1 MNDQEAQTNHRELA
15 EQIRKHDHAY
25 YVLAQPVISDRE
37 YDLLYQKLADLE
49 KNFPQLISP
58 ESPTQRVGGQPLNQ
72 FASVRHSVPM
82 LSLVN
87 IDSASTNP
95 ENRNRD
101 KANKLQNFISNTHK
115 EARKRNL
122 PLEKLD
128 WTVEPKIDGVAVSLR
143 YENGQFIQGLTR
155 GNGEIGD
162 DIATNLRTIRSLPL
176 RLAPGLKPFPAILE
190 VRGEVFMSKEGFA
203 QLNAERQKLN
213 AERQKAGEPFAN
225 PRNLAAGSLKQL
237 NPKLVAARPL
247 DVILYSIAS
256 FESKNGPAP
265 ATQLET
271 IDYLARA
278 GFKTPDKIW
287 RCQTADELLSRIREL
302 ETIAKTFAY
311 ETDGAVVK
319 LNSIALREQIGAT
332 EKAPRWAR
340 AYKYNPEQAET
351 KLKAITIQVGRT
363 GVLTPVAELEPVFI
377 SGTTVRRATLHN
389 EDEIQRKDIRIGDT
403 VRVEKAGEI
412 IPAVLGVVGKH
423 PENTQPFDLSTA
435 INNQCPACGGKIQ
448 KGKKN
453 ENNKNDQ
460 DLVAWRCVNL
470 QCPAQAR
477 HRLSHFGARNA
488 LDIECLDEAVSDK
501 LIERGLVKE
510 PMDLFNLTVEQLGML
525 NLGTDDKPR
534 LFGKKNA
541 AKLIQSLQC
550 ARTLILD
557 RWLFALAIPEINQ
570 ITAKKLA
577 KFHKSLRD
585 VATSSLLHNV
595 VWLKEK
601 GKEEEFVNP
610 RSTKNPPKSAEEK
623 IERERQHA
631 KLVSEIRER
640 LIDLKERDFAQVSE
654 DRKQLRPPNYATEI
668 GPVAARSVLQWFAS
682 EIGQR
687 TLDRLDKLGIDP
699 QGREQTPEGSEGT
712 KSEDD
717 RIVKTYILKLNPE
730 QKKLDK
736 PKWFYDPPSNRQI
749 KVLKFFHEPVLPNSK
764 GQASGLIFRLYRDKR
779 NESHWDL
786 WRKYLYHTKDDFQS
800 ADLKP
805 FKREELRKVV
815 VPDDWKPEQSTR
827 YRVVPSKRGER
838 FQEQVMEMLKEGSPF
853 DDPVPEIRFAG
864 ASFVFTGKFTS
875 GTRIECQ
882 EAVEAL
888 GAVAQN
894 SVTSNTDYLTIGNEG
909 SENWHQG
916 SHGRKIEKALI
927 LRMETGKPAILAE
940 SDWLAAIQS
949 ESEKR

>member
-1 MNDQEAQTNHRELA
+1 MNAQEAQTKHRQLA

-25 YVLAQPVISDRE
+25 YVLAQPAISDRE
-37 YDLLYQKLADLE
+37 YDLLYQELADLE

-58 ESPTQRVGGQPLNQ
+58 ESPTQRVGGQTLSE
-72 FASVRHSVPM
+72 FVSVRHSVPM
-82 LSLVN
+82 LSLDN

-95 ENRNRD
+95 EKRNRD
-101 KANKLQNFISNTHK
+101 KANKLANFISNTHK
-115 EARKRNL
+115 EAHKRNL

-128 WTVEPKIDGVAVSLR
+128 WTVEPKIDGVAISLR

-162 DIATNLRTIRSLPL
+162 DITANLCTIRSLPL
-176 RLAPGLKPFPAILE
+176 RLVPGLKPFPAILE

-203 QLNAERQKLN
+203 KLN
-213 AERQKAGEPFAN
+213 AERRKAGEPAFAN
-225 PRNLAAGSLKQL
+225 PRNSAAGSLKQL
-237 NPKLVAARPL
+237 DPKLVAARPL
-247 DVILYSIAS
+247 DVILYGIAS

-265 ATQLET
+265 ATQLEI

-278 GFKTPDKIW
+278 GFKTPEKIW
-287 RCQTADELLSRIREL
+287 RCQTADELLARISEL
-302 ETIAKTFAY
+302 ESIAKTFAY

-319 LNSIALREQIGAT
+319 LNSVALRALLGDTA
-332 EKAPRWAR
+332 KGPRWAR

-423 PENTQPFDLSTA
+423 PENAQPFNLSTA
-435 INNQCPACGGKIQ
+435 VDNQCPACGGKIQ
-448 KGKKN
+448 KSKKD
-453 ENNKNDQ
+453 K

-470 QCPAQAR
+470 QCPAQAK

-488 LDIECLDEAVSDK
+488 LDIECLDDVVSGK
-501 LIERGLVKE
+501 LMERGLAKE
-510 PMDLFNLTVEQLGML
+510 PVDLFDLTVGQLGML
-525 NLGTDDKPR
+525 NLGVDDKPR

-541 AKLIQSLQC
+541 AKLIESLRR
-550 ARTLILD
+550 ARTLSLD
-557 RWLFALAIPEINQ
+557 RWILALAIPEINQ

-577 KFHKSLRD
+577 KFHKNLRA

-601 GKEEEFVNP
+601 GEEEMRINP
-610 RSTKNPPKSAEEK
+610 GSRKNKPKSGKDE
-623 IERERQHA
+623 IDGLRQQHI
-631 KLVSEIRER
+631 KLLSEIHKR
-640 LIDLKERDFAQVSE
+640 LDELEKQGFAQVSE
-654 DRKQLRPPNYATEI
+654 EKKQLRPPNYTTEV
-668 GPVAARSVLQWFAS
+668 GPSAARSVLKWFAS
-682 EIGQR
+682 ETGQR

-699 QGREQTPEGSEGT
+699 QGRKQTQEGSERMLN
-712 KSEDD
+712 KNS
-717 RIVKTYILKLNPE
+717 RITKTYILKINPE
-730 QKKLDK
+730 RKKLDK
-736 PKWFYDPPSNRQI
+736 PKWFYDPPTNRQI
-749 KVLKFFHEPVLPNSK
+749 KLLRFLGSSIPCDCK
-764 GQASGLIFRLYRDKR
+764 GTASGLIFRLYKDQR
-779 NESHWDL
+779 NKEKFNL
-786 WRKYLYHTKDDFQS
+786 WEKYLFHTGDKLDKP
-800 ADLKP
+800 DLMP
-805 FKREELRKVV
+805 FDIEELRKVV
-815 VPDDWKPEQSTR
+815 VPDDWKLEQSTR
-827 YRVVPSKRGER
+827 YRVVTSKRWER
-838 FQEQVMEMLKEGSPF
+838 LQEQVMEMLKEGSPF

-864 ASFVFTGKFTS
+864 ASFVFTGKFAS

-888 GAVAQN
+888 GAAAQN
-894 SVTSNTDYLTIGNEG
+894 SVNRSTDYLTIGNEG
-909 SENWHQG
+909 SENWRQG
-916 SHGRKIEKALI
+916 SYGRKIEKAMI
-927 LRMETGKPAILAE
+927 FRMETGKPAILAE

-949 ESEKR
+949 ECEKH

>member
-1 MNDQEAQTNHRELA
+1 MNFKEAQTKHRELA
-15 EQIRKHDHAY
+15 EQIRKHDYAY

-37 YDLLYQKLADLE
+37 YDRLYQNLADLE

-58 ESPTQRVGGQPLNQ
+58 ESPTQRVGGQPLSE
-72 FASVRHSVPM
+72 FASVQHSIPM
-82 LSLVN
+82 LSLDN
-87 IDSASTNP
+87 IDSTSTNP
-95 ENRNRD
+95 EKRNRD
-101 KANKLQNFISNTHK
+101 KANKLENFIRNTHK
-115 EARKRNL
+115 KAHKRNF

-128 WTVEPKIDGVAVSLR
+128 WTVEPKIDGVAISLR

-162 DIATNLRTIRSLPL
+162 DITTNLRTIRSLPL
-176 RLAPGLKPFPAILE
+176 RLATGLKPFPAILE

-203 QLNAERQKLN
+203 KLN
-213 AERQKAGEPFAN
+213 AERQKAGEPAFVN
-225 PRNLAAGSLKQL
+225 PRNSAAGSLKLL
-237 NPKLVAARPL
+237 NPKTVAERPL
-247 DVILYSIAS
+247 DIILYGIAA
-256 FESKNGPAP
+256 FESKNGHPP

-287 RCQTADELLSRIREL
+287 RCRTVDELLTRISEL
-302 ETIAKTFAY
+302 ESLAKTFAY
-311 ETDGAVVK
+311 ETDGAVIK
-319 LNSIALREQIGAT
+319 LNSIDLREQIGAS
-332 EKAPRWAR
+332 EKAPHWAR
-340 AYKYNPEQAET
+340 AYKYAAEQAET

-363 GVLTPVAELEPVFI
+363 GILTPVAELEPVFI

-412 IPAVLGVVGKH
+412 IPAVLGVVGEH
-423 PENTQPFDLSTA
+423 SENTQPFDLSA
-435 INNQCPACGGKIQ
+435 AVHNQCPACGGKIQ

-453 ENNKNDQ
+453 ENDK
-460 DLVAWRCVNL
+460 DLVDWRCVNL

-510 PMDLFNLTVEQLGML
+510 PIDLFDLAVEQLGML

-541 AKLIQSLQC
+541 AKLVQSLQR
-550 ARTLILD
+550 ARNLSLD
-557 RWLFALAIPEINQ
+557 RWLFALAIPETGQ
-570 ITAKKLA
+570 ITAKSLA
-577 KFHKSLRD
+577 KFHKNLCD
-585 VATSSLLHNV
+585 VAASPLLHKV
-595 VWLKEK
+595 VWLEEK

-610 RSTKNPPKSAEEK
+610 RSTKNPTKSAEEK
-623 IERERQHA
+623 NERERQHA
-631 KLVSEIRER
+631 KLVSEIREW
-640 LIDLKERDFAQVSE
+640 LNDLKKRGFAQISE
-654 DRKQLRPPNYATEI
+654 DEKQLRPPNYTTEI
-668 GPVAARSVLQWFAS
+668 GPVAARSVLEWFAS

-687 TLDRLDKLGIDP
+687 TLDRLDKLGINP
-699 QGREQTPEGSEGT
+699 QGRKQTQEGSEETLNKNSLVT
-712 KSEDD
+712 KMNTLNLN
-717 RIVKTYILKLNPE
+717 IKHKKLN
-730 QKKLDK
+730 K
-736 PKWFYDPPSNRQI
+736 PKWFYDPPTNRQI
-749 KVLKFFHEPVLPNSK
+749 KLLRFLGSSIPCDCK
-764 GQASGLIFRLYRDKR
+764 GIASGLIFRLYKDQR
-779 NESHWDL
+779 NEEKFDL
-786 WRKYLYHTKDDFQS
+786 WEKYLFHTGDKFDS
-800 ADLKP
+800 PDLVP
-805 FKREELRKVV
+805 FDIEELRKVV
-815 VPDDWKPEQSTR
+815 VPNDRK
-827 YRVVPSKRGER
+827 SKRAL
-838 FQEQVMEMLKEGSPF
+838 QNLVMEMLKEGSPF

-864 ASFVFTGKFTS
+864 ASFVFTGKFAS

-888 GAVAQN
+888 GGVAQN
-894 SVTSNTDYLTIGNEG
+894 SVTGNTDYLTIGNEG
-909 SENWHQG
+909 SENWRQG

-949 ESEKR
+949 ECEKH